1 MDVEAAA
8 GPAAGSQQDADL
20 EERQISMISDQLPNP
35 FMNNDN
41 NNNNSASPRPLN
53 IIEDEPNTEALI
65 RPKVALSTKNNNT

>member
-1 MDVEAAA
+1 MDAGAAA

-35 FMNNDN
+35 FMNNN